1 MSDYSEL
8 NQLLNNLNGG
18 SSYNSYNIS
27 TGDIAGAGIWLII
40 AAILS
45 IVGGVLVYFL
55 FVKSNTAPKGKF
67 CKWLKDFLS
76 FKTMWIEIILKIF
89 YYIATIFI
97 ALYSFVF
104 LGAFNTMGGAALL
117 MFFLTLIVGP
127 IIIRLIYEAS
137 IMFVMIWRNTKDIAE
152 NTKKK

>member
-8 NQLLNNLNGG
+8 NQLLNGLNNSSGY
-18 SSYNSYNIS
+18 SSYSIPTS
-27 TGDIAGAGIWLII
+27 GVAGAGIWLII

-45 IVGGVLVYFL
+45 IIGGVLVHFL
-55 FVKSNTAPKGKF
+55 FVKSNTEPKGKF

-76 FKTMWIEIILKIF
+76 FKTMWIEAILKIF
-89 YYIATIFI
+89 YYIATIFV
-97 ALYSFVF
+97 ALYSFTF
-104 LGAFNTMGGAALL
+104 LGAFSTMGGAALL